1 MANHDTHL
9 KREKAKVS
17 MEEQYKGHV
26 IRVTT
31 EKDNSAF
38 PWKPICRILD
48 GASRAIIKE
57 IDWQLSYDTLE
68 RAEKAGLIISKK
80 WIDAQERIISKPS
93 PGFGPVPPA

>member
-1 MANHDTHL
+1 
-9 KREKAKVS
+9 

-48 GASRAIIKE
+48 GASREFIKQ
-57 IDWQLSYDTLE
+57 IDWEIGYDTSE
-68 RAEKAGLIISKK
+68 QAEKAGLIISKK
-80 WIDAQERIISKPS
+80 SIDAGKRLES
-93 PGFGPVPPA
+93 